1 MKSTN
6 VPTYGEKAPA
16 RCGWCLK
23 PTWADLATCRDCRGV
38 ESYQR
43 NPVTSSHA
51 LTGGRWVTRGGIKVW
66 DGPRP
71 ADDPQIG
78 NPRPVAG
85 CGTASGY
92 RRHTRR
98 REKPCQ
104 ACRDAHSEAGRKR
117 YAARVGRAA

>member
-6 VPTYGEKAPA
+6 VATYGEKAPA

-23 PTWADLATCRDCRGV
+23 PTWADLATCRDCRGI

-43 NPVTSSHA
+43 NPVTAAHA

-71 ADDPQIG
+71 LDDEQVHRR
-78 NPRPVAG
+78 NAAQ
-85 CGTASGY
+85 CGTDSGY
-92 RRHTRR
+92 RRHYRN
-98 REKPCQ
+98 RETACEPCR
-104 ACRDAHSEAGRKR
+104 AAHAEANRR
-117 YAARVGRAA
+117 YAA